1 MCGIAGIIARDG
13 ISPDPETLAAMSRAI
28 AHRGPDGEGF
38 FQRGRAG
45 LAHRRLAI
53 IDLAGGDQ
61 PMSNEDGSL
70 WIVFNGEI
78 YNHQELR
85 RELTERGHRFATSSD
100 TEAILHAYEEFGQ
113 DCVQRLRGMFAFAIW
128 DEPRQTL
135 FAARDRLGKK
145 PFHYA
150 MHEGTFL
157 FASEPS
163 ALLAYPGLS
172 REPNLAAIGLFLSLQ
187 YVPDPVSA
195 FREVRKLP
203 PAHHLTFSGGRV
215 RSVRYWSLDFE
226 PKHQMPWEE
235 LLHELRERLTEATRI
250 RLMSEVPLGA
260 HLSGGLDSSIITAL
274 MAGLS
279 DRPVKTF
286 SIGFRE
292 EAFSELH
299 KARAVARRYGTDH
312 QEFLVEYG
320 HVPDTLELVVAH
332 VGEPFADPSALPSWF
347 LARETRREVT
357 VALNG
362 DGGDEL
368 FAGYQ
373 RYWLDRLA
381 AIYGALPRAITRK
394 IIPALLALVPEP
406 KDRPIES
413 NWVAGLKRLAQVTSL
428 SPKASILRWG
438 SYFTPEAAQGLWRS
452 DVLPLVRHDSGAWSV
467 NGHEGHPASAD
478 DPVALIARAFDDARA
493 RSFLDRTLSADMAT
507 YLPGDLLVKADR
519 MAMAH
524 GLEGRSPLLDHELAE
539 WAARLPER
547 FKLRGRTGKRLLRA
561 AFADLLPP
569 EVTAQGKQGFGVP
582 VGKWLRGELAG
593 WCRELLLGGVAAS
606 RLFRPEAL
614 SLILEEHARG
624 RVDHGKRLWALA
636 ALELWLRHFSVL

>member
-1 MCGIAGIIARDG
+1 
-13 ISPDPETLAAMSRAI
+13 
-28 AHRGPDGEGF
+28 
-38 FQRGRAG
+38 
-45 LAHRRLAI
+45 
-53 IDLAGGDQ
+53 
-61 PMSNEDGSL
+61 
-70 WIVFNGEI
+70 
-78 YNHQELR
+78 
-85 RELTERGHRFATSSD
+85 
-100 TEAILHAYEEFGQ
+100 
-113 DCVQRLRGMFAFAIW
+113 
-128 DEPRQTL
+128 
-135 FAARDRLGKK
+135 
-145 PFHYA
+145 
-150 MHEGTFL
+150 
-157 FASEPS
+157 
-163 ALLAYPGLS
+163 
-172 REPNLAAIGLFLSLQ
+172 
-187 YVPDPVSA
+187 
-195 FREVRKLP
+195 
-203 PAHHLTFSGGRV
+203 
-215 RSVRYWSLDFE
+215 
-226 PKHQMPWEE
+226 
-235 LLHELRERLTEATRI
+235 
-250 RLMSEVPLGA
+250 
-260 HLSGGLDSSIITAL
+260 

-320 HVPDTLELVVAH
+320 HVPDTLELVGAH

-381 AIYGALPRAITRK
+381 AIYGALPKTVTRE
-394 IIPALLALVPEP
+394 IIPALLRLVPEP

-438 SYFTPEAAQGLWRS
+438 SYFSPEAAQGLWRS
-452 DVLPLVRHDSGAWSV
+452 DVLPLVRHDPGAWSV
-467 NGHEGHPASAD
+467 NGDEGHPGSAD

-493 RSFLDRTLSADMAT
+493 RSFLDRTLSADMST

-636 ALELWLRHFSVL
+636 ALELWLRHFRVL